1 MAEIVT
7 MIEFSITKYI
17 VISTLQG
24 RKNFDIALHLV
35 KWGVLAN
42 PIGTV
47 QSD

>member
-7 MIEFSITKYI
+7 MIEFPITKYI

-24 RKNFDIALHLV
+24 RKNFDIALHLAEL
-35 KWGVLAN
+35 GVLTN
-42 PIGTV
+42 LIGTV